1 MQRQYRY
8 LARIIFRAVL
18 AMHADV
24 RSLYILLNDHSMFTW
39 VHIGCIYYCMV
50 YIIAFSSQFRL
61 VERLPNHTHVRTRTM
76 NQPHSS

>member
-24 RSLYILLNDHSMFTW
+24 RSLYILLNDHSMFTLGPHRR
-39 VHIGCIYYCMV
+39 HILCMV

-61 VERLPNHTHVRTRTM
+61 VERLPNHTHVRT
-76 NQPHSS
+76 Q